1 MFFIARWVVD
11 LLKSTPPKKE
21 TPQNRQMIRLLKNQN
36 KKQPG
41 KRNGGK

>member
-21 TPQNRQMIRLLKNQN
+21 TPQNRQMIRLLKNQDKQ
-36 KKQPG
+36 KK
-41 KRNGGK
+41 KKN